1 MLTKKYLMMVGLL
14 KRDYNAKITKM
25 EGKIPSIFGLVT
37 STALTAV
44 GNKTPD
50 VIDPA
55 KKTD

>member
-1 MLTKKYLMMVGLL
+1 MVGLL
-14 KRDYNAKITKM
+14 KRDYNAKNTKM

-44 GNKTPD
+44 ENKIPD